1 MQPKSYVNAT
11 VGHCF
16 LVGFLAYIIIR
27 GVFQQRTKGNEKS
40 VSRVDWRERALLC
53 LVFVGCIPQGRPA
66 QTNQGR
72 FVGQLRE
79 RSSASER

>member
-53 LVFVGCIPQGRPA
+53 LVFVGCILQGRPA

-72 FVGQLRE
+72 FVSQLRE